1 MDKNIN
7 KQNVYISEEE
17 NTLNWIE
24 IQSSFKKSFGNEI
37 YNSWL
42 QKISLVKEYNDYLI
56 LGVPTRFFRDWIVS
70 RYLDKILE
78 QVKSF
83 KLSLNR
89 IEFKIIEENK
99 QNQELIKIDQLNK
112 VTEIK
117 DSILNYNRLNP
128 NLSFES
134 FIKGKS
140 NEIALSYSKK
150 VCDYV
155 SRYNPLYI
163 CGGVGLGK
171 THLLN
176 AIGLE
181 TQKDNNVMFI
191 SAERFMYHFI
201 KSIKKNDMVN
211 FKDFFRKSSVFI
223 IDDIQFISGK
233 ESLQEEFFH
242 TFNSLI
248 EKGSQIIISS
258 DRPPMKLDRV
268 QERIKSRLSG
278 GLVVD
283 IEAPD
288 LDLKIKILKK
298 KIEEIQNQFKENIDL
313 SDEVINYIASESKT
327 NIRELIG
334 VLNRVIA
341 FSRVHNKVLTTVDC
355 KNILKDVFS
364 QIRVI
369 TVDKIQNIV
378 SNYFNI
384 ALSDMLSQRRSRPLA
399 RPRQIAMYLAKK
411 MTSRSLPEI
420 GRRFA
425 NRDHTTVIHAVKTIT
440 RLSDQ
445 DDEMKKIL
453 IKLKVFCWNSEE
465 MQFIVKRDIL
475 LKSLNF
481 VQGVVEKKNT
491 LPILSNV
498 LLQLKEKKLTIVATD
513 LDIVFHDEIEDVKVL
528 KEGSTTTSAAILYDI
543 LRKISSNSELNFDLK
558 NENKL
563 SLKE

>member
-1 MDKNIN
+1 MKKNNIK
-7 KQNVYISEEE
+7 KQNAYVSEEE
-17 NTLNWIE
+17 KTLNWDD
-24 IQSSFKKSFGNEI
+24 IQLSFKKSFGGEI
-37 YNSWL
+37 YSSWL

-78 QVKSF
+78 QVRSF

-99 QNQELIKIDQLNK
+99 SNSEFIKIDELNK

-128 NLSFES
+128 NLNFDS
-134 FIKGKS
+134 FIQGNS
-140 NEIALSYSKK
+140 NDIALSYSKK
-150 VCDYV
+150 VCDQLA
-155 SRYNPLYI
+155 RYNPLYI

-181 TQKDNNVMFI
+181 LQSENNVMFI

-223 IDDIQFISGK
+223 IDDIQFLRGK

-242 TFNSLI
+242 TFNSLMD
-248 EKGSQIIISS
+248 KSSQIIISA
-258 DRPPMKLDRV
+258 DRSPSKLDRV
-268 QERIKSRLSG
+268 QERIKSRLGG

-283 IEAPD
+283 IDAPD
-288 LDLKIKILKK
+288 LELKNKIIKK
-298 KIEEIQNQFKENIDL
+298 KILEIQSQFKENINL
-313 SDEVINYIASESKT
+313 SEEVINFIANESKT
-327 NIRELIG
+327 NVRELIG

-341 FSRVHNKVLTTVDC
+341 FSRVHNKVLTIGDC

-369 TVDKIQNIV
+369 TVDKIQNVV
-378 SNYFNI
+378 SNFFNI
-384 ALSDMLSQRRSRPLA
+384 PLSEMLSQRRSRPLA

-440 RLSDQ
+440 RLSEQ
-445 DDEMKKIL
+445 DDEMKKNISQ
-453 IKLKVFCWNSEE
+453 I
-465 MQFIVKRDIL
+465 
-475 LKSLNF
+475 KSL
-481 VQGVVEKKNT
+481 
-491 LPILSNV
+491 
-498 LLQLKEKKLTIVATD
+498 LLEQ
-513 LDIVFHDEIEDVKVL
+513 
-528 KEGSTTTSAAILYDI
+528 
-543 LRKISSNSELNFDLK
+543 
-558 NENKL
+558 
-563 SLKE
+563 

>member
-1 MDKNIN
+1 MDKNNIK
-7 KQNVYISEEE
+7 KQNVYLSEEE
-17 NTLNWIE
+17 RTLDWNE
-24 IQSSFKKSFGNEI
+24 IQGAFKKTFGSEI
-37 YNSWL
+37 YTSWL

-56 LGVPTRFFRDWIVS
+56 LSVPTRFFRDWIVS

-89 IEFKIIEENK
+89 IEFKIIEDNK
-99 QNQELIKIDQLNK
+99 NNSDLITKTDEINK
-112 VTEIK
+112 VTAIQ

-128 NLSFES
+128 NLNFEN
-134 FIKGKS
+134 FVQGKS
-140 NEIALSYSKK
+140 NDIALSYSKK
-150 VCDYV
+150 ICEHI

-181 TQKDNNVMFI
+181 LQSENNVMFI

-223 IDDIQFISGK
+223 IDDIQFIRGK

-242 TFNSLI
+242 TFNSLMD
-248 EKGSQIIISS
+248 KGSQIIISA
-258 DRPPMKLDRV
+258 DRTPMKLDRV
-268 QERIKSRLSG
+268 QERIKSRLAG

-283 IEAPD
+283 IDIPD
-288 LDLKIKILKK
+288 LELKVKIIKK
-298 KIEEIQNQFKENIDL
+298 KIIEMQSQFKENINL
-313 SDEVINYIASESKT
+313 SEDVINYIANESKT

-334 VLNRVIA
+334 ILNRVIA
-341 FSRVHNKVLTTVDC
+341 FSRVHNKDLTINEC

-364 QIRVI
+364 QIKVI
-369 TVDKIQNIV
+369 TVDKIQNVV

-384 ALSDMLSQRRSRPLA
+384 PLNDMLSQRRSRPLA
-399 RPRQIAMYLAKK
+399 RPRQLAMYLAKK
-411 MTSRSLPEI
+411 MTTRSLPEI

-440 RLSDQ
+440 RLSEQ
-445 DDEMKKIL
+445 DDEMKKNINQ
-453 IKLKVFCWNSEE
+453 IRN
-465 MQFIVKRDIL
+465 
-475 LKSLNF
+475 
-481 VQGVVEKKNT
+481 
-491 LPILSNV
+491 
-498 LLQLKEKKLTIVATD
+498 LLQE
-513 LDIVFHDEIEDVKVL
+513 
-528 KEGSTTTSAAILYDI
+528 
-543 LRKISSNSELNFDLK
+543 
-558 NENKL
+558 
-563 SLKE
+563 

>member
-1 MDKNIN
+1 MDKNNIK
-7 KQNVYISEEE
+7 KQNVYVSEEE
-17 NTLNWIE
+17 KTLNWEE
-24 IQSSFKKSFGNEI
+24 IQNSFKKTFGNEI
-37 YNSWL
+37 YTSWL

-89 IEFKIIEENK
+89 IEFKIIDESKN
-99 QNQELIKIDQLNK
+99 NQEFIKIDDLNK

-117 DSILNYNRLNP
+117 DSILNYNRLNS
-128 NLSFES
+128 NLNFDN
-134 FIKGKS
+134 FIQGES

-150 VCDYV
+150 ACEHL

-181 TQKDNNVMFI
+181 LQSENNVMFI

-223 IDDIQFISGK
+223 IDDIQFIRGK

-248 EKGSQIIISS
+248 EKGSQIIISA
-258 DRPPMKLDRV
+258 DRPPMKLDRI
-268 QERIKSRLSG
+268 QDRIKSRLAG

-283 IEAPD
+283 IDVPD
-288 LDLKIKILKK
+288 LDLKVKIIKK
-298 KIEEIQNQFKENIDL
+298 KILEIQNQFKENINLTD
-313 SDEVINYIASESKT
+313 DVINFIANESKT

-334 VLNRVIA
+334 ILNRLIA
-341 FSRVHNKVLTTVDC
+341 FSRVHNKVLSISDC

-364 QIRVI
+364 QNKII
-369 TVDKIQNIV
+369 TVDKIQNVV

-384 ALSDMLSQRRSRPLA
+384 LLSEMLSQRRSRPLA

-411 MTSRSLPEI
+411 MTTRSLPEI

-440 RLSDQ
+440 RLSEQ
-445 DDEMKKIL
+445 DDEMKKNINQ
-453 IKLKVFCWNSEE
+453 I
-465 MQFIVKRDIL
+465 
-475 LKSLNF
+475 KSL
-481 VQGVVEKKNT
+481 
-491 LPILSNV
+491 L
-498 LLQLKEKKLTIVATD
+498 
-513 LDIVFHDEIEDVKVL
+513 IEQ
-528 KEGSTTTSAAILYDI
+528 
-543 LRKISSNSELNFDLK
+543 
-558 NENKL
+558 
-563 SLKE
+563 

>member
-1 MDKNIN
+1 MEKNNIKKN
-7 KQNVYISEEE
+7 NVYVSEEE
-17 NTLNWIE
+17 KTLNWSE
-24 IQSSFKKSFGNEI
+24 IQISFKKTFGSEV

-42 QKISLVKEYNDYLI
+42 QKISLVKEFNDYLI

-78 QVKSF
+78 QIKEF

-99 QNQELIKIDQLNK
+99 QNQEFIKIDELSK

-128 NLSFES
+128 NLNFES
-134 FIKGKS
+134 FIQGKS
-140 NEIALSYSKK
+140 NDIALSYSRK
-150 VCDYV
+150 VCEDV

-181 TQKDNNVMFI
+181 LQSDNNVMFI

-242 TFNSLI
+242 TFNSLMD
-248 EKGSQIIISS
+248 KGSQIIISS
-258 DRPPMKLDRV
+258 DRAPIKLDRV
-268 QERIKSRLSG
+268 QERIKSRLAG

-283 IEAPD
+283 IDIPD
-288 LDLKIKILKK
+288 PDLKIKILKK
-298 KIEEIQNQFKENIDL
+298 KIEEIQNQFKESINL
-313 SDEVINYIASESKT
+313 SDEVISYIASESKT

-341 FSRVHNKVLTTVDC
+341 FSRVHNKILDVNDC
-355 KNILKDVFS
+355 KKILKDAFN
-364 QIRVI
+364 QIKVI
-369 TVDKIQNIV
+369 TVDKIQNVV

-384 ALSDMLSQRRSRPLA
+384 TLSEMLSQRRSRPLA

-411 MTSRSLPEI
+411 MTTRSLPEI

-425 NRDHTTVIHAVKTIT
+425 NRDHTTVIHAVKTIS
-440 RLSDQ
+440 RLSEQ
-445 DDEMKKIL
+445 DDEMKKNLNQIKSIL
-453 IKLKVFCWNSEE
+453 QE
-465 MQFIVKRDIL
+465 Q
-475 LKSLNF
+475 
-481 VQGVVEKKNT
+481 Q
-491 LPILSNV
+491 
-498 LLQLKEKKLTIVATD
+498 
-513 LDIVFHDEIEDVKVL
+513 
-528 KEGSTTTSAAILYDI
+528 
-543 LRKISSNSELNFDLK
+543 
-558 NENKL
+558 
-563 SLKE
+563 

>member
-1 MDKNIN
+1 MDKIIK
-7 KQNVYISEEE
+7 KQNVYVSEEE
-17 NTLNWIE
+17 KTLDWNE
-24 IQSSFKKSFGNEI
+24 IQSSFKKSFGSEI

-42 QKISLVKEYNDYLI
+42 QKITLVKEYNDYLI

-78 QVKSF
+78 QVKGF

-99 QNQELIKIDQLNK
+99 QNQEIIKINELSK

-128 NLSFES
+128 NLNFNN
-134 FIKGKS
+134 FIKGSS
-140 NEIALSYSKK
+140 NDIALSYSKK
-150 VCDYV
+150 VCEQL
-155 SRYNPLYI
+155 SRYNPLYV

-181 TQKDNNVMFI
+181 LQNDNNVMFI

-242 TFNSLI
+242 TFNSLMD
-248 EKGSQIIISS
+248 KGSQIIISS
-258 DRPPMKLDRV
+258 DRSPMKLERI
-268 QERIKSRLSG
+268 QERIKSRLAG

-283 IEAPD
+283 IETPD
-288 LDLKIKILKK
+288 VDLKVKIIRK
-298 KIEEIQNQFKENIDL
+298 KIEEIQSQFKENINL
-313 SDEVINYIASESKT
+313 NEEVISFIASESKT

-341 FSRVHNKVLTTVDC
+341 FSRVHNKILNINDC
-355 KNILKDVFS
+355 KNILKDAFN
-364 QIRVI
+364 QIRII
-369 TVDKIQNIV
+369 TVDKIQNVV
-378 SNYFNI
+378 SNYYNI
-384 ALSDMLSQRRSRPLA
+384 ALSEMLSQRRSRPLA
-399 RPRQIAMYLAKK
+399 RPRQVAMYLAKK
-411 MTSRSLPEI
+411 LTTRSLPEI

-440 RLSDQ
+440 RLTEQ
-445 DDEMKKIL
+445 DDEMKKN
-453 IKLKVFCWNSEE
+453 IK
-465 MQFIVKRDIL
+465 QI
-475 LKSLNF
+475 KSL
-481 VQGVVEKKNT
+481 
-491 LPILSNV
+491 
-498 LLQLKEKKLTIVATD
+498 LLEQ
-513 LDIVFHDEIEDVKVL
+513 
-528 KEGSTTTSAAILYDI
+528 
-543 LRKISSNSELNFDLK
+543 
-558 NENKL
+558 
-563 SLKE
+563 

>member
-1 MDKNIN
+1 MEKNN
-7 KQNVYISEEE
+7 TKKQNVYISEEE
-17 NTLNWIE
+17 KTLNWDD
-24 IQSSFKKSFGNEI
+24 IQSSFKTSFGNEV
-37 YNSWL
+37 YTSWL

-78 QVKSF
+78 QVKNF
-83 KLSLNR
+83 KLSLTR
-89 IEFKIIEENK
+89 IEFKIIEGNK
-99 QNQELIKIDQLNK
+99 ESPDLIKIEELNK

-128 NLSFES
+128 NLNFDN
-134 FIKGKS
+134 FIQGNS
-140 NEIALSYSKK
+140 NDIALSYSKK
-150 VCDYV
+150 IPEHL

-181 TQKDNNVMFI
+181 LQSDNNVMFI

-223 IDDIQFISGK
+223 IDDIQFIRGK

-242 TFNSLI
+242 TFNSLMD
-248 EKGSQIIISS
+248 KGSQIIISS
-258 DRPPMKLDRV
+258 DRSPMKLDRV
-268 QERIKSRLSG
+268 QDRIKSRLAG

-283 IEAPD
+283 IDLPD
-288 LDLKIKILKK
+288 LELKAKIIKK
-298 KIEEIQNQFKENIDL
+298 KILEIESQFKEKINL
-313 SDEVINYIASESKT
+313 SDDVINYIANESKT

-334 VLNRVIA
+334 ILNRVVA
-341 FSRVHNKVLTTVDC
+341 FSRVHNKVLSIGDC

-364 QIRVI
+364 QIRIV

-384 ALSDMLSQRRSRPLA
+384 PLSDMLSQRRSRPLA

-411 MTSRSLPEI
+411 MTTRSLPEI

-440 RLSDQ
+440 RLSEQ
-445 DDEMKKIL
+445 DEEMKKNI
-453 IKLKVFCWNSEE
+453 I
-465 MQFIVKRDIL
+465 QI
-475 LKSLNF
+475 KSL
-481 VQGVVEKKNT
+481 
-491 LPILSNV
+491 
-498 LLQLKEKKLTIVATD
+498 LLEQ
-513 LDIVFHDEIEDVKVL
+513 
-528 KEGSTTTSAAILYDI
+528 
-543 LRKISSNSELNFDLK
+543 
-558 NENKL
+558 
-563 SLKE
+563 

>member
-1 MDKNIN
+1 MDKNNIK

-17 NTLNWIE
+17 KTLNWDE
-24 IQSSFKKSFGNEI
+24 IQSSFKKTFGAEI
-37 YNSWL
+37 YTSWL
-42 QKISLVKEYNDYLI
+42 QKIYLVKEYNDYLI

-78 QVKSF
+78 QVKNF

-99 QNQELIKIDQLNK
+99 NNSDLIKIDELSK

-128 NLSFES
+128 NLNFDNFIQGES
-134 FIKGKS
+134 
-140 NEIALSYSKK
+140 NDIALSYSKK
-150 VCDYV
+150 VCEHI
-155 SRYNPLYI
+155 SRYNPLYV

-181 TQKDNNVMFI
+181 LQPENNVMYI

-223 IDDIQFISGK
+223 IDDIQFIRGK

-242 TFNSLI
+242 TFNSLMD
-248 EKGSQIIISS
+248 KGSQIVISA
-258 DRPPMKLDRV
+258 DRTPMKLDRV
-268 QERIKSRLSG
+268 QERIKSRLAG

-283 IEAPD
+283 IDTPD
-288 LDLKIKILKK
+288 LELKVKIIKKRILE
-298 KIEEIQNQFKENIDL
+298 IENQFKENINLND
-313 SDEVINYIASESKT
+313 DVINYIANESKT

-334 VLNRVIA
+334 ILNRVIA
-341 FSRVHNKVLTTVDC
+341 FGRVHNKILTTSDC

-364 QIRVI
+364 QIKVI
-369 TVDKIQNIV
+369 TVDKIQNVV

-384 ALSDMLSQRRSRPLA
+384 PLNEMLSQRRSRPLA
-399 RPRQIAMYLAKK
+399 RPRQIAMFLSKK
-411 MTSRSLPEI
+411 MTARSLPEI

-440 RLSDQ
+440 RLSEQ
-445 DDEMKKIL
+445 DDEMKKNINQ
-453 IKLKVFCWNSEE
+453 I
-465 MQFIVKRDIL
+465 
-475 LKSLNF
+475 KSL
-481 VQGVVEKKNT
+481 
-491 LPILSNV
+491 
-498 LLQLKEKKLTIVATD
+498 LLE
-513 LDIVFHDEIEDVKVL
+513 
-528 KEGSTTTSAAILYDI
+528 
-543 LRKISSNSELNFDLK
+543 
-558 NENKL
+558 
-563 SLKE
+563 

>member
-1 MDKNIN
+1 MEKNNIK

-17 NTLNWIE
+17 KTLNWNE
-24 IQSSFKKSFGNEI
+24 IQSSFQKTFGQEI
-37 YNSWL
+37 YASWL
-42 QKISLVKEYNDYLI
+42 QKISLIKEFNDYLV

-99 QNQELIKIDQLNK
+99 DSTDLIKIDELNK
-112 VTEIK
+112 VSHIK

-128 NLSFES
+128 NLNFDNFIQGES
-134 FIKGKS
+134 
-140 NEIALSYSKK
+140 NDIALSYSKK
-150 VCDYV
+150 ICEHL

-181 TQKDNNVMFI
+181 LQTDNNVMFI

-223 IDDIQFISGK
+223 IDDIQFIRGK

-242 TFNSLI
+242 TFNSLMD
-248 EKGSQIIISS
+248 KGSQIIISA
-258 DRPPMKLDRV
+258 DRTPMKLDRV
-268 QERIKSRLSG
+268 QERIKSRLAG

-283 IEAPD
+283 INAPD
-288 LDLKIKILKK
+288 LELKVKIIKKRI
-298 KIEEIQNQFKENIDL
+298 IEIESQFKENINL
-313 SDEVINYIASESKT
+313 DEDVINYIANESKT
-327 NIRELIG
+327 NIRDLIG
-334 VLNRVIA
+334 ILNRVIA
-341 FSRVHNKVLTTVDC
+341 FSRVHNKILSINDC

-364 QIRVI
+364 QIKII

-378 SNYFNI
+378 SSFFNI
-384 ALSDMLSQRRSRPLA
+384 PLSEMLSQRRSRPLA
-399 RPRQIAMYLAKK
+399 RPRQIAMFLAKK
-411 MTSRSLPEI
+411 MTTRSLPEI

-440 RLSDQ
+440 RLSEQ
-445 DDEMKKIL
+445 DDEMKKNINQ
-453 IKLKVFCWNSEE
+453 IKN
-465 MQFIVKRDIL
+465 L
-475 LKSLNF
+475 LLE
-481 VQGVVEKKNT
+481 Q
-491 LPILSNV
+491 
-498 LLQLKEKKLTIVATD
+498 
-513 LDIVFHDEIEDVKVL
+513 
-528 KEGSTTTSAAILYDI
+528 
-543 LRKISSNSELNFDLK
+543 
-558 NENKL
+558 
-563 SLKE
+563 

>member
-1 MDKNIN
+1 MENNITK
-7 KQNVYISEEE
+7 KQNAFISEEE
-17 NTLNWIE
+17 KTLNWSE
-24 IQSSFKKSFGNEI
+24 VQSSFKKTFGEEI

-42 QKISLVKEYNDYLI
+42 QKISLLKEYNDYLV
-56 LGVPTRFFRDWIVS
+56 LAVPTRFFRDWIVS

-78 QVKSF
+78 QVKNF

-99 QNQELIKIDQLNK
+99 QNHDLVKIDDLDK

-128 NLSFES
+128 NLNFDS
-134 FIKGKS
+134 FIEGKS
-140 NEIALSYSKK
+140 NDIALSYSKK
-150 VCDYV
+150 VCEHA

-181 TQKDNNVMFI
+181 LQNENNVMFI

-248 EKGSQIIISS
+248 DKRSQIIISS
-258 DRPPMKLDRV
+258 DRAPMKLDRV
-268 QERIKSRLSG
+268 QERIKSRLAG

-283 IEAPD
+283 IDSPD
-288 LDLKIKILKK
+288 LELKIKIIKK
-298 KIEEIQNQFKENIDL
+298 KIEEIQSQFKENINL
-313 SDEVINYIASESKT
+313 SDEVVNFIAGESKT

-341 FSRVHNKVLTTVDC
+341 FSRVHNQNLTISDC

-369 TVDKIQNIV
+369 TVDKIQNVV
-378 SNYFNI
+378 SNFFNI
-384 ALSDMLSQRRSRPLA
+384 PLSEMLSQRRSRPLA

-411 MTSRSLPEI
+411 MTTRSLPEI

-440 RLSDQ
+440 RLSEQ
-445 DDEMKKIL
+445 DDEMKKNISL
-453 IKLKVFCWNSEE
+453 IKS
-465 MQFIVKRDIL
+465 L
-475 LKSLNF
+475 LLE
-481 VQGVVEKKNT
+481 Q
-491 LPILSNV
+491 
-498 LLQLKEKKLTIVATD
+498 
-513 LDIVFHDEIEDVKVL
+513 
-528 KEGSTTTSAAILYDI
+528 
-543 LRKISSNSELNFDLK
+543 
-558 NENKL
+558 
-563 SLKE
+563 

>member
-1 MDKNIN
+1 MENTNNK

-17 NTLNWIE
+17 KTLDWDE
-24 IQSSFKKSFGNEI
+24 IQSSFKKTFGSEV

-42 QKISLVKEYNDYLI
+42 QKISLVKEYNDYLV

-78 QVKSF
+78 QVKIL
-83 KLSLNR
+83 KLSLTR
-89 IEFKIIEENK
+89 IEFKIIEDNK
-99 QNQELIKIDQLNK
+99 QNQEFSKIDELNK

-128 NLSFES
+128 NLNFDS
-134 FIKGKS
+134 FIQGKS
-140 NEIALSYSKK
+140 NDIALSYSKK
-150 VCDYV
+150 VCEHI
-155 SRYNPLYI
+155 SRHNPFYI

-176 AIGLE
+176 SIGLE
-181 TQKDNNVMFI
+181 LQNDHNVMFI

-242 TFNSLI
+242 TFNSLMD
-248 EKGSQIIISS
+248 KGSQIIISA
-258 DRPPMKLDRV
+258 DRAPIKLNKVQDRL
-268 QERIKSRLSG
+268 KSRLAG

-283 IEAPD
+283 IDIPD
-288 LDLKIKILKK
+288 IDLKVKIIKK
-298 KIEEIQNQFKENIDL
+298 KIEEIESQFKENINL

-341 FSRVHNKVLTTVDC
+341 FSRVHNRLLTIGDC
-355 KNILKDVFS
+355 KNILKDVFN

-369 TVDKIQNIV
+369 TVDKIQNTV

-384 ALSDMLSQRRSRPLA
+384 ALS
-399 RPRQIAMYLAKK
+399 
-411 MTSRSLPEI
+411 
-420 GRRFA
+420 
-425 NRDHTTVIHAVKTIT
+425 
-440 RLSDQ
+440 
-445 DDEMKKIL
+445 
-453 IKLKVFCWNSEE
+453 
-465 MQFIVKRDIL
+465 
-475 LKSLNF
+475 
-481 VQGVVEKKNT
+481 
-491 LPILSNV
+491 
-498 LLQLKEKKLTIVATD
+498 
-513 LDIVFHDEIEDVKVL
+513 
-528 KEGSTTTSAAILYDI
+528 
-543 LRKISSNSELNFDLK
+543 
-558 NENKL
+558 
-563 SLKE
+563 

>member
-1 MDKNIN
+1 MDNKIK
-7 KQNVYISEEE
+7 KQNVYTSEEE
-17 NTLNWIE
+17 KTLIWDD
-24 IQSSFKKSFGNEI
+24 IQNSFKKTFGSEI

-42 QKISLVKEYNDYLI
+42 QKITLIKEYNDYLI

-83 KLSLNR
+83 KLSLTR
-89 IEFKIIEENK
+89 IEFKIVEENK
-99 QNQELIKIDQLNK
+99 QNQEIIKIDELNK

-128 NLSFES
+128 KLNFEN
-134 FIKGKS
+134 FIRGKS
-140 NEIALSYSKK
+140 NDIAFSYSKK
-150 VCDYV
+150 VCEHV
-155 SRYNPLYI
+155 SRYNPLYV

-181 TQKDNNVMFI
+181 LQNDNNVMFI

-242 TFNSLI
+242 TFNSLMD
-248 EKGSQIIISS
+248 KGSQIIISS
-258 DRPPMKLDRV
+258 DRAPMKLDRI
-268 QERIKSRLSG
+268 QDRIKSRLSG

-283 IEAPD
+283 IESPD
-288 LDLKIKILKK
+288 LELKK
-298 KIEEIQNQFKENIDL
+298 NIIKRKIEDIQNQFKENINI
-313 SDEVINYIASESKT
+313 SDEVIDYVAAECKT

-341 FSRVHNKVLTTVDC
+341 FSRVHNKILTTSDC

-364 QIRVI
+364 QTKII

-384 ALSDMLSQRRSRPLA
+384 SLSEMLSQRRSRPLA
-399 RPRQIAMYLAKK
+399 RPRQIAMYLSKK
-411 MTSRSLPEI
+411 MTTRSLPEI

-425 NRDHTTVIHAVKTIT
+425 NRDHTTVIHAVKTIS
-440 RLSDQ
+440 RLSEQ
-445 DDEMKKIL
+445 DDEMKKNINQ
-453 IKLKVFCWNSEE
+453 I
-465 MQFIVKRDIL
+465 
-475 LKSLNF
+475 KSLLID
-481 VQGVVEKKNT
+481 Q
-491 LPILSNV
+491 
-498 LLQLKEKKLTIVATD
+498 
-513 LDIVFHDEIEDVKVL
+513 
-528 KEGSTTTSAAILYDI
+528 
-543 LRKISSNSELNFDLK
+543 
-558 NENKL
+558 
-563 SLKE
+563 

>member
-1 MDKNIN
+1 MEKN
-7 KQNVYISEEE
+7 KFKTQNLYVSEEE
-17 NTLNWIE
+17 KILNWQE
-24 IQSSFKKSFGNEI
+24 VQTAFKKTFGVEV
-37 YNSWL
+37 YDSWL
-42 QKISLVKEYNDYLI
+42 QKISLIKEYNDFLI

-78 QVKSF
+78 QVRNF
-83 KLSLNR
+83 KLSINR
-89 IEFKIIEENK
+89 VEFKIIEENK
-99 QNQELIKIDQLNK
+99 QNQELFKINEINK

-128 NLSFES
+128 NLNFEN
-134 FIKGKS
+134 FIQGKS
-140 NEIALSYSKK
+140 NDIALSYSRK
-150 VCDYV
+150 VCEHL

-176 AIGLE
+176 AIGL
-181 TQKDNNVMFI
+181 TLQNDNNVMFI

-242 TFNSLI
+242 TFNSLMD
-248 EKGSQIIISS
+248 KGSQIIISA
-258 DRPPMKLDRV
+258 DRAPTKLDRV
-268 QERIKSRLSG
+268 QERMKSRLGG

-283 IEAPD
+283 IETPD
-288 LDLKIKILKK
+288 LELKIKIIKK
-298 KIEEIQNQFKENIDL
+298 KIEETQSQFKENINLDN
-313 SDEVINYIASESKT
+313 DVINYIASESKT

-341 FSRVHNKVLTTVDC
+341 FSRVNNKTLNVTDC
-355 KNILKDVFS
+355 KNILKDVFN

-369 TVDKIQNIV
+369 TVDKIQNVV

-384 ALSDMLSQRRSRPLA
+384 PLSEMLSQRRSRPLA

-411 MTSRSLPEI
+411 MTARSLPEI

-425 NRDHTTVIHAVKTIT
+425 NRDHTTVIHAVKTIS
-440 RLSDQ
+440 RLSEQ
-445 DDEMKKIL
+445 DDEMKKNINQ
-453 IKLKVFCWNSEE
+453 I
-465 MQFIVKRDIL
+465 
-475 LKSLNF
+475 KSL
-481 VQGVVEKKNT
+481 
-491 LPILSNV
+491 
-498 LLQLKEKKLTIVATD
+498 LLEQ
-513 LDIVFHDEIEDVKVL
+513 
-528 KEGSTTTSAAILYDI
+528 
-543 LRKISSNSELNFDLK
+543 
-558 NENKL
+558 
-563 SLKE
+563 

>member
-1 MDKNIN
+1 MENNNIK

-17 NTLNWIE
+17 KTLNWVE
-24 IQSSFKKSFGNEI
+24 IQSSFKKIFGNEV

-42 QKISLVKEYNDYLI
+42 QKISLVKEYNDYLV

-99 QNQELIKIDQLNK
+99 QNQELIKVDELNK

-128 NLSFES
+128 NLNFDS
-134 FIKGKS
+134 FIRGKS
-140 NEIALSYSKK
+140 NDIALSYSKK
-150 VCDYV
+150 VCEHI

-176 AIGLE
+176 AIGVEL
-181 TQKDNNVMFI
+181 QNDNNVMFI

-248 EKGSQIIISS
+248 DKGSQIIISA
-258 DRPPMKLDRV
+258 DRAPIKLDRV
-268 QERIKSRLSG
+268 QDRIKSRLAG

-283 IEAPD
+283 VDSPD
-288 LDLKIKILKK
+288 LELKIKIIKK
-298 KIEEIQNQFKENIDL
+298 KIEETQSQFKENINL
-313 SDEVINYIASESKT
+313 SEEVINYIASESKT

-341 FSRVHNKVLTTVDC
+341 FSRVHNKILTTSDC
-355 KNILKDVFS
+355 KNILKDVFN

-369 TVDKIQNIV
+369 TVDKIQNVV
-378 SNYFNI
+378 SNFFSI
-384 ALSDMLSQRRSRPLA
+384 SLSEMLSQRRSRPLA

-411 MTSRSLPEI
+411 MTTRSLPEI

-440 RLSDQ
+440 RLSEQ
-445 DDEMKKIL
+445 DDEMKKNISV
-453 IKLKVFCWNSEE
+453 IKNLLSE
-465 MQFIVKRDIL
+465 Q
-475 LKSLNF
+475 
-481 VQGVVEKKNT
+481 
-491 LPILSNV
+491 
-498 LLQLKEKKLTIVATD
+498 
-513 LDIVFHDEIEDVKVL
+513 
-528 KEGSTTTSAAILYDI
+528 
-543 LRKISSNSELNFDLK
+543 
-558 NENKL
+558 
-563 SLKE
+563 

>member
-1 MDKNIN
+1 MEKNN
-7 KQNVYISEEE
+7 FKKDNVYISEEE
-17 NTLNWIE
+17 KTLNWNE
-24 IQSSFKKSFGNEI
+24 IQESFKKTFGNEV
-37 YNSWL
+37 YDSWL
-42 QKISLVKEYNDYLI
+42 QKISLIKEFNDYLI

-99 QNQELIKIDQLNK
+99 QNQELAKINELNK

-128 NLSFES
+128 KLNFDG
-134 FIKGKS
+134 FVQGKS
-140 NEIALSYSKK
+140 NDIALSYSKK
-150 VCDYV
+150 VCEHL

-176 AIGLE
+176 AIGL
-181 TQKDNNVMFI
+181 QLQNDNNVMFI

-223 IDDIQFISGK
+223 IDDIQFVSGK

-242 TFNSLI
+242 TFESLMS
-248 EKGSQIIISS
+248 KGSQIIISA
-258 DRPPMKLDRV
+258 DRHPMKLDRV
-268 QERIKSRLSG
+268 QDRIKSRLAG

-283 IEAPD
+283 IDIPD
-288 LDLKIKILKK
+288 LELKIKIIKK
-298 KIEEIQNQFKENIDL
+298 KIQEIQNQFKENINL
-313 SDEVINYIASESKT
+313 EEEVINYIASESKT

-334 VLNRVIA
+334 VLNRIIA
-341 FSRVHNKVLTTVDC
+341 FSRVHNRILSINDC
-355 KNILKDVFS
+355 KNILKDVLS
-364 QIRVI
+364 QNKII

-384 ALSDMLSQRRSRPLA
+384 ALSEMLSQRRSRPLA
-399 RPRQIAMYLAKK
+399 RPRQIAMYLSKK
-411 MTSRSLPEI
+411 MTTRSLPEI

-425 NRDHTTVIHAVKTIT
+425 NRDHTTVIHAVKTIG
-440 RLSDQ
+440 RLIEQ
-445 DDEMKKIL
+445 DDEMKKNIDQ
-453 IKLKVFCWNSEE
+453 I
-465 MQFIVKRDIL
+465 
-475 LKSLNF
+475 KSL
-481 VQGVVEKKNT
+481 
-491 LPILSNV
+491 
-498 LLQLKEKKLTIVATD
+498 LLEQ
-513 LDIVFHDEIEDVKVL
+513 
-528 KEGSTTTSAAILYDI
+528 
-543 LRKISSNSELNFDLK
+543 
-558 NENKL
+558 
-563 SLKE
+563 